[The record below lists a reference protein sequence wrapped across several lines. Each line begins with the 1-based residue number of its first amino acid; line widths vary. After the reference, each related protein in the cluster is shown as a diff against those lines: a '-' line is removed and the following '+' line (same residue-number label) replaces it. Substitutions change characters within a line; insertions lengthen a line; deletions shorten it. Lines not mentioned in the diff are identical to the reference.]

1 MGFYFFCPFLST
13 LINSIHVNH
22 VFNGLTHT
30 NRCGATWSCFQCRL
44 PPKLPLAL
52 RFHFINLSTL
62 FERVRDFIHLRCL
75 CVWLLAGNWLISWLI
90 FECKYWSSTCL
101 SFNSIIRYYISLFW
115 GWGLPCDSGFE
126 SCLLTISWLLSKNY
140 YLLYWIILMNN
151 FHGG

>member
-1 MGFYFFCPFLST
+1 MGVFFFFCPFLST

-30 NRCGATWSCFQCRL
+30 NRCGATWSSFQCRL
-44 PPKLPLAL
+44 PPKLPQAL

-115 GWGLPCDSGFE
+115 GWGTTLWFRIRELPPNNLMVTFKK
-126 SCLLTISWLLSKNY
+126 LQLTILNY
-140 YLLYWIILMNN
+140 FNE
-151 FHGG
+151 